1 MKLAKR
7 LAALVATFLASF
19 LLTDYVTSQ
28 VSQSGAGVSYV
39 FGVNQNGELQSIY
52 WGKRLRPADPIPAAR
67 SCPYG
72 LFCSSELIRSL
83 SD

>member
-1 MKLAKR
+1 MNTPIR
-7 LAALVATFLASF
+7 YDETTHTFRM
-19 LLTDYVTSQ
+19 D
-28 VSQSGAGVSYV
+28 GAGVSYV